1 MREGKKNF
9 IWPDKSFQLLVNETG
24 MNPENRDPNIDKR
37 WFVKVSNA
45 NNVVVWK
52 SEKYLSNEEF
62 DPYYFNEKTKLRVYD
77 NVKNGDYLI
86 VMNMGTKIEN
96 VSLYSLQ
103 REIMPEDL
111 SDLDLIE
118 ELENSAGKL
127 FLNFLC

>member
-9 IWPDKSFQLLVNETG
+9 IWPDKSFQLLVNERG